1 MTGSFDTL
9 TPEEIVAT
17 AERGLGKPFAPVTIP
32 FPSYINR
39 VYELRCADGMPAV
52 AKFYR
57 PGRWSRAALEE
68 EHALMR
74 SCADCGVPA
83 VLPLELTSG
92 GTLGITEDGLFYALY
107 PKMSGRRFE
116 ATVSSDW
123 NRLGRLA
130 ALVHC
135 AGERLATVA
144 NRPVLTPEHS
154 TRLAV
159 ARLGRAEFIPAQVKA
174 ELAELAGELID
185 FASPLIDGCE
195 LLAVHGDLHDGN
207 IIHRPGEGTFLIDFD
222 DMAVAPAAQD
232 LWLLL
237 PGRACDCRETVD
249 RVVAGYREIR
259 ERETPSWELLESL
272 RAMRMFYYLD
282 WCARQ
287 HGDFMFERQFP
298 EWSAP
303 GFWRGELDAIGG
315 QLDVLFGRVP
325 ESDFSGEE
333 DDGEVSWL

>member
-1 MTGSFDTL
+1 MAGNFDNL
-9 TPEEIVAT
+9 TPEVIVAA
-17 AERGLGKPFAPVTIP
+17 AERGLGRAFAPVAIP

-39 VYELRCADGMPAV
+39 VYELRGSDGAPV
-52 AKFYR
+52 VIKFYR

-74 SCADCGVPA
+74 SCAECGVPA
-83 VLPLELTSG
+83 VLPLALTSG
-92 GTLGITEDGLFYALY
+92 GTLGVTEDGIFFAIY

-116 ATVSSDW
+116 VTEPGDW

-135 AGERLATVA
+135 AGERLPVVA
-144 NRPVLTPEHS
+144 NRPVLTPCRS
-154 TRLAV
+154 TRQAV
-159 ARLGRAEFIPAQVKA
+159 ERLNRAAFIPEQVKGDLSA
-174 ELAELAGELID
+174 LAGDLID
-185 FASPLIDGCE
+185 FASPLVDDCE

-207 IIHRPGEGTFLIDFD
+207 IIRRPGEGTFLIDFD

-237 PGRACDCRETVD
+237 PGRACDCPGVVE
-249 RVVAGYREIR
+249 RVVAGYRELR
-259 ERETPSWELLESL
+259 DLETPSWELLESL

-287 HGDFMFERQFP
+287 HGDFMFDRLFP

-303 GFWRGELDAIGG
+303 GFWRNEIGAIAD
-315 QLDVLFGRVP
+315 QIDVLYGRVP
-325 ESDFSGEE
+325 EGGTAEDEE
-333 DDGEVSWL
+333 DDSSWL